1 MAKAKLAF
9 KTPLLPLSWVNVRG
23 VGKLKKDKEDNQSAE
38 NYNYTATVTFQT
50 EAEMLKSK
58 EIFDKF
64 WKDNKPQG
72 VGKQKYEMFKPM
84 MVPTLKDGKE
94 QRDADDEVIKHHN
107 GKYTLAAKTST
118 KWPDGKSNVVKLL
131 GSTGKELQEGHPLE
145 RGCGDGTLGILHC
158 TLGINGFSGNEG
170 LQLFLNGIQLKDSS
184 FVEYVGGSEVHAD
197 VIDDDVVETTV
208 SDAPE
213 I

>member
-1 MAKAKLAF
+1 MAKAKLAY
-9 KTPLLPLSWVNVRG
+9 KTPLLPLIWVNVRG
-23 VGKLKKDKEDNQSAE
+23 TGKLKKDKEDNQEAE
-38 NYNYTATVTFQT
+38 NYNYTATVTFPN
-50 EAEMLKSK
+50 EAEMLKQK

-72 VGKQKYEMFKPM
+72 VGKQKYEMFKPV

-94 QRDADDEVIKHHN
+94 QRDADDEIVKHHN
-107 GKYTLAAKTST
+107 GEYTLAAKTGT
-118 KWPDGKSNVVKLL
+118 KWPDGKVNVVKLL
-131 GSTGKELQEGHPLE
+131 GSTGKELQVGHPLE
-145 RGCGDGTLGILHC
+145 KGCGNGTLGILHG

-170 LQLFLNGIQLKDSS
+170 LQFFLNGVQIKDSS
-184 FVEYVGGSEVHAD
+184 FIEYVGGSEVQAD
-197 VIDDDVVETTV
+197 TIDDDVVDTTV